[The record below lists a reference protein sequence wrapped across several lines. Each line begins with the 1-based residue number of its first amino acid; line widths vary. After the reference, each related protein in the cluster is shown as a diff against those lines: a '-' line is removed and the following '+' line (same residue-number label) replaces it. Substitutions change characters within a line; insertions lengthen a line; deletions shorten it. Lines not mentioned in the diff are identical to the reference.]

1 MFANIQSFTTTSVH
15 VWFIDIFYCKALYRT
30 KSGTDATHWE
40 LQQNKEAKHG
50 NPNSRCKEN
59 GGGLK
64 ISSFFVHR
72 QICNGAAAATAGGA
86 FPCSEI
92 QKFLRPEIF
101 HVLPLLFG
109 LLSVECIYTS
119 DKNVF
124 DQNCGKWLAARKES
138 CCGKKMRKN
147 NDTEYRYKHAGY
159 NECTNCQTE
168 EYKRCLCLLKLHKN
182 KFSLYCDI
190 FVLFIK
196 NHSID

>member
-15 VWFIDIFYCKALYRT
+15 VWFIDISYCKALYRT

-50 NPNSRCKEN
+50 NPNSCCKEN

-109 LLSVECIYTS
+109 LLSVGCIYTS
-119 DKNVF
+119 DKN
-124 DQNCGKWLAARKES
+124 DQNCRKWLADRKES

-159 NECTNCQTE
+159 NECINCQTE
-168 EYKRCLCLLKLHKN
+168 EYKRCLCWNSIKTSSHSIVIVSS
-182 KFSLYCDI
+182 F
-190 FVLFIK
+190 FIK
-196 NHSID
+196 NQSID

>member
-50 NPNSRCKEN
+50 NPNSGCKEN

-159 NECTNCQTE
+159 NECTICLRNKQKNTKDAFAQTP
-168 EYKRCLCLLKLHKN
+168 
-182 KFSLYCDI
+182 
-190 FVLFIK
+190 
-196 NHSID
+196 

>member
-101 HVLPLLFG
+101 HVLPFCLAYF
-109 LLSVECIYTS
+109 LSGAFTHPIKMIKTVANGWRPE
-119 DKNVF
+119 KKVAAVRR
-124 DQNCGKWLAARKES
+124 CGRT
-138 CCGKKMRKN
+138 MI
-147 NDTEYRYKHAGY
+147 
-159 NECTNCQTE
+159 Q
-168 EYKRCLCLLKLHKN
+168 
-182 KFSLYCDI
+182 
-190 FVLFIK
+190 
-196 NHSID
+196 SIDTNMQDIMSV